1 MFMPLT
7 VTPIGVRC
15 NLQCGYCYEDPQRD
29 AGNLGPRYDVE
40 AMKRSIVAHSREDE
54 PFLLF
59 GGEPLLL
66 SKRALEKLWAFGLQR
81 SGRNSI
87 QTNGVLIDDDHIAL
101 FKRYR
106 VGVGVS
112 MDGPGELN
120 DARWDHTLE
129 RTRRSTA
136 RSESAIEKL
145 IENGIVPSLIVT
157 LHRFN
162 AAPGKLEKLIDW
174 FRYLERLGIRTI
186 GLHLLEIE
194 NQAMREKYALSTEET
209 VQVLRRLRKARKQL
223 SAVTLTLIDQLEL
236 LLRGRDSD
244 VKCIWQACDPYTT
257 RAVKGLDGQGERT
270 KCSRVNKDGVD
281 YLSAG
286 REGFERY
293 LALYH
298 TPQDAGGCKGCRFFL
313 MCRGQCPGTA
323 IGGDW
328 RNKSE
333 QCETWFTVFAD
344 IEAEAVARGVTPLSL
359 RPERLE
365 VEAEILRLWEAGRN
379 SSAEVVLRDL
389 RARRSTASEPVQV
402 AAT

>member
-1 MFMPLT
+1 MPLT
-7 VTPIGVRC
+7 VTPLGVRC

-29 AGNLGPRYDVE
+29 AGNLGPRYDIE
-40 AMKRSIVAHSREDE
+40 AMKRSIAKHSREDE

-66 SKRALEKLWAFGLQR
+66 PKRVLEDLWAWGLQR
-81 SGRNSI
+81 SGKNSI
-87 QTNGVLIDDDHIAL
+87 QTNGVLIDEEHIAL
-101 FKRYR
+101 FKRYK
-106 VGVGVS
+106 VGVGLS

-136 RSESAIEKL
+136 KSERAIETL
-145 IENGIVPSLIVT
+145 IANGLTPSLIVT
-157 LHRFN
+157 LHRVN
-162 AAPGKLEKLIDW
+162 AAPDKLEKLIAW
-174 FRYLERLGIRTI
+174 FRHLERVGVRRI
-186 GLHLLEIE
+186 GLHLMEVE

-209 VQVLRRLRKARKQL
+209 VHALRRLRKARRQL
-223 SAVTLTLIDQLEL
+223 SAVTMTLIEDLEL
-236 LLRGRDSD
+236 LLRGQDANA
-244 VKCIWQACDPYTT
+244 KCIWQACDPYTT
-257 RAVKGLDGQGERT
+257 RAVRGLDGQGERN

-281 YLSAG
+281 YLSTT

-333 QCETWFTVFAD
+333 QCHTWTTVFTE
-344 IEAEAVARGVTPLSL
+344 IEAELVAKGVTPLSL

-365 VEAEILRLWEAGRN
+365 VEAEMLRRWEAGRN
-379 SSAEVVLRDL
+379 TPVEFALRDM
-389 RARRSTASEPVQV
+389 RAQRATGSRQMQV
-402 AAT
+402 AKT

>member
-1 MFMPLT
+1 MPLT
-7 VTPIGVRC
+7 VTPVGVRC
-15 NLQCGYCYEDPQRD
+15 NLQCGYCYEDAQRD
-29 AGNLGPRYDVE
+29 AGNLGSRFDID
-40 AMKRSIVAHSREDE
+40 AMKRSIVQHGREDE

-59 GGEPLLL
+59 GGEPLLMP
-66 SKRALEKLWAFGLQR
+66 KRVLEDLLAWGFQR
-81 SGRNSI
+81 SGKNSI
-87 QTNGVLIDDDHIAL
+87 QTNGVLIDDEHIAL
-101 FKRYR
+101 FKCYQ
-106 VGVGVS
+106 VGVGIS
-112 MDGPGELN
+112 IDGPGELN

-136 RSESAIEKL
+136 RSERAIERL
-145 IENGIVPSLIVT
+145 IANGIVPSMIVT
-157 LHRFN
+157 LHRLN
-162 AAPGKLEKLIDW
+162 ATADKLEKLIDW
-174 FRYLERLGIRTI
+174 FRHLERLGIRRI
-186 GLHLLEIE
+186 GLHLLEVE

-209 VQVLRRLRKARKQL
+209 VQALRRLRKARKQL
-223 SAVTLTLIDQLEL
+223 SAVTLTLLDDLDL
-236 LLRGRDSD
+236 LLRGKDANA
-244 VKCIWQACDPYTT
+244 KCIWQACDPYTT
-257 RAVKGLDGQGERT
+257 RAVRGVDGQGERT

-333 QCETWFTVFAD
+333 QCQTWFTVFAE
-344 IEAEAVARGVTPLSL
+344 IEAESVARGVTPLSL

-365 VEAEILRLWEAGRN
+365 VEAEMLRLWAAGQN
-379 SSAEVVLRDL
+379 VPVESAMREM
-389 RARRSTASEPVQV
+389 RARRATGSRAMQ
-402 AAT
+402 AATA

>member
-1 MFMPLT
+1 MPLT

-29 AGNLGPRYDVE
+29 AGNLGVRYDVD
-40 AMKRSIVAHSREDE
+40 AMKRSIVAHSRADE

-66 SKRALEKLWAFGLQR
+66 TKDVLEDLWDWGFKRT
-81 SGRNSI
+81 GRNTI
-87 QTNGVLIDDDHIAL
+87 QTNGVLIDDEHIAL
-101 FKRYR
+101 FKRYQ
-106 VGVGVS
+106 VGVGLS

-136 RSESAIEKL
+136 RSEQAIEKL
-145 IENGIVPSLIVT
+145 VANGIVPSLIVT
-157 LHRFN
+157 LHRMN
-162 AAPGKLEKLIDW
+162 GTADRLEKLIGW
-174 FRYLERLGIRTI
+174 FSYLESLGIRRI
-186 GLHLLEIE
+186 GLHLLEVE
-194 NQAMREKYALSTEET
+194 SEEAREKYALSIDET
-209 VQVLRRLRKARKQL
+209 IHALRRLRRARQQL
-223 SAVTLTLIDQLEL
+223 SGLTLTLIEDLEL
-236 LLRGRDSD
+236 LLLGQDSGS
-244 VKCIWQACDPYTT
+244 KCIWQACDPYTT
-257 RAVKGLDGQGERT
+257 RAVKGLDGQGERN

-281 YLSAG
+281 YLPAS

-298 TPQDAGGCKGCRFFL
+298 TPQDAGGCKDCRFFL

-328 RNKSE
+328 RSKSE
-333 QCETWFTVFAD
+333 QCPTWFRVFAE
-344 IEAEAVARGVTPLSL
+344 IEAELVAKGITPLSL

-365 VEAEILRLWEAGRN
+365 VEAELLRRWESGQN
-379 SSAEVVLRDL
+379 SPVEYVMRAL
-389 RARRSTASEPVQV
+389 RARRQAASAPAQV
-402 AAT
+402 AQT